1 MRKIIFAIAVVVF
14 SLSGCSKVRESK
26 LHPQKKEQPQAPL
39 IEKIDSED
47 LAKLILKPKRAKL
60 DVSRD
65 PFRPL
70 RGGDGYARA
79 FGPGAVNDTT
89 EIQGYQFMG
98 VARLNDDF
106 VAFLKGDKKRGT
118 FRKDDMIKD
127 YTIKEIREDR
137 IVLSNGVQTVTLKR
151 GEKIQ
156 TR

>member
-1 MRKIIFAIAVVVF
+1 MKEIVIVMAVFVFAF
-14 SLSGCSKVRESK
+14 SGCSKVREAKVRS
-26 LHPQKKEQPQAPL
+26 QKKEQQAPL
-39 IEKIDSED
+39 IEKIDSEE

-70 RGGDGYARA
+70 KGAEGYARA
-79 FGPGAVNDTT
+79 FGPGAVHDTT
-89 EIQGYQFMG
+89 EIQGYQFVG
-98 VARLNDDF
+98 VARLNNDF
-106 VAFLKGDKKRGT
+106 VAFLKGDKKKGT

-127 YTIKEIREDR
+127 YTIKDIQEDR

-151 GEKIQ
+151 GDKIQ